1 MRSGP
6 LPGPALGWPA
16 SPSRAGHARVELSG
30 VPALDARQS
39 GGLFPPLGSGRRFRR
54 STARCCCGSSKMS
67 CYGSSRPTRSPIFAP
82 GGSNEVVLGDQL
94 ASQAPTAK
102 ISTLQDVER
111 GKRLEVDETLGYA
124 VRQSAALGIP
134 TPTMEVCYKLLAGIN
149 HYLQ

>member
-82 GGSNEVVLGDQL
+82 GGSNEVVLGGAVAL
-94 ASQAPTAK
+94 AEELSIRATGP
-102 ISTLQDVER
+102 LWDVD
-111 GKRLEVDETLGYA
+111 KATVNHWLP
-124 VRQSAALGIP
+124 ALGRR
-134 TPTMEVCYKLLAGIN
+134 VCILPWLT
-149 HYLQ
+149 